1 MEDFARLAQIVP
13 DAIRAGG
20 LLHLVIFYGGPL
32 AIGVVVGRIA
42 FALARLLGIIATGCA
57 LLYLYGML
65 MESGG
70 IVLPVALPQ
79 AWVAWGILTVASA
92 KQRLLHI

>member
-1 MEDFARLAQIVP
+1 MEDFTQLAQIIP

-57 LLYLYGML
+57 LLYLYDL
-65 MESGG
+65 LTESRG
-70 IVLPVALPQ
+70 IVVLVVLPQ
-79 AWVAWGILTVASA
+79 AWVAWGVVLANR
-92 KQRLLHI
+92 KEW